1 LQVDFLRVFVS
12 LSAINSK
19 ENDRRM
25 ATQKEIRQ
33 LARDIARRFRPQRIV
48 LFGSHAYGKPTPDSD
63 VDLLIITSCKE
74 DPLDKA
80 AEIRMSIRPAFPVDL
95 LVRTPDKVRE
105 RLQMGDGFMQEI
117 LEKGRM
123 LYEAPMP

>member
-1 LQVDFLRVFVS
+1 
-12 LSAINSK
+12 
-19 ENDRRM
+19 M
-25 ATQKEIRQ
+25 ATQKEIRR

-48 LFGSHAYGKPTPDSD
+48 LFGSYAYGNPTPDSD
-63 VDLLIITSCKE
+63 VDLLIITPCQE

-80 AEIRMSIRPAFPVDL
+80 AEIRMSIRPTFPVDL